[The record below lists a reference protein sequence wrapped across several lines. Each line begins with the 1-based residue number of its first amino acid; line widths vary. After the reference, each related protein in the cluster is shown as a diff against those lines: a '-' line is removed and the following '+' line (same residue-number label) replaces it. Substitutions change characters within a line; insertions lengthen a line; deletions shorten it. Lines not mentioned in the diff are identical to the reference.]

1 MIPIISGT
9 VAGQSVSAGSTID
22 PFASVAVVDPNDF
35 VNNVNLTITL
45 TDANGNAT
53 DANGTLSI
61 PSGDL
66 GADTFTE
73 VSAGV
78 YVLSNGSAPG
88 PATTAPFFQPQLA
101 DLMFT
106 PTNTATTRMTLTETN
121 GYNETQT
128 DSSTTVTAGS
138 GYYTAPAPAAVIDTS
153 TPPVSTDTSTP
164 PVSTDTS
171 TPPVSTDPS
180 TPPVSTDASTPPVS
194 TDPSTPPVSTD
205 PSTPPVTSD
214 TIDASSSNVNATTPP
229 PDPLINGTT
238 VLDGS
243 TAADGSSAIF
253 LIGATR
259 TGTFVVDERASSS
272 DPWTQV
278 STFGAGDSITIVGVT
293 PADFEVTRGHSHA
306 PGGITGSVLD
316 VSAAGYPNLT
326 TTPPTSDQTVPVLHG
341 KLAVSFGSESDGTPY
356 LVVHAPS

>member
-35 VNNVNLTITL
+35 VSNVNLTITL

-138 GYYTAPAPAAVIDTS
+138 GYYTAPAPAAVIDT
-153 TPPVSTDTSTP
+153 
-164 PVSTDTS
+164 
-171 TPPVSTDPS
+171 
-180 TPPVSTDASTPPVS
+180 
-194 TDPSTPPVSTD
+194 STPPVSTD